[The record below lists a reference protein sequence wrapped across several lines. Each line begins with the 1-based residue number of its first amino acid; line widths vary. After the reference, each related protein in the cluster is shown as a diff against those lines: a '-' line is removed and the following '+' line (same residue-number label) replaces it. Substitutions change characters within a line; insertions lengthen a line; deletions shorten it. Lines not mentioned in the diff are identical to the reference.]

1 MWQILTEPQYDIN
14 RSEAIRKERFGVVP
28 QQLRIERDVV
38 VNRAGART
46 GDFDYLAVSAVLK
59 VGSFEDDEHLAAVV
73 AASIESLSS
82 VEYGRVRSAV
92 VIGDLSRELPDV
104 AAAHGA

>member
-1 MWQILTEPQYDIN
+1 MRQILTEPQYDID

-28 QQLRIERDVV
+28 QQLRIERDIM

-46 GDFDYLAVSAVLK
+46 GDFDYLAVSAVLE

-73 AASIESLSS
+73 AAAIESLSS
-82 VEYGRVRSAV
+82 VEYGRVGSAV
-92 VIGDLSRELPDV
+92 IISNLS
-104 AAAHGA
+104 